1 LTEAVGDGSRRGE
14 GEDMLLELDR
24 DEQQLLL
31 ELVHAR
37 IDEIVQELAGP
48 HTTGFA
54 ARCQGEKLTA
64 NRLLRHLHESQWDVT
79 C

>member
-1 LTEAVGDGSRRGE
+1 
-14 GEDMLLELDR
+14 MLLELDR

-37 IDEIVQELAGP
+37 IDELAQELTAP
-48 HTTGFA
+48 HTAGFA
-54 ARCQGEKLTA
+54 ARCQGEKLTSE
-64 NRLLRHLHESQWDVT
+64 RLLRHLHESEWDVT